1 MYICT
6 NLHVIMEKRITYQK
20 LGASFED
27 RYALAEKYYE
37 LLFCLNSMKITERE
51 IQLIAFTAIKGNIT
65 FANVRE
71 EFCKKFNTSAATM
84 NNMIS
89 RLRKLGILIKESG
102 KIKVIPKIVL
112 NFDND
117 VVLQIKMGNG
127 TDTSI

>member
-6 NLHVIMEKRITYQK
+6 NLHVIMEKRITYQN

-71 EFCKKFNTSAATM
+71 EFCKKFNTSAATV

-117 VVLQIKMGNG
+117 VVLQIRMGNG
-127 TDTSI
+127 ISD

>member
-6 NLHVIMEKRITYQK
+6 NLHVIMEKLITYQK

-27 RYALAEKYYE
+27 RYALAQKYYE
-37 LLFCLNSMKITERE
+37 LLFCLNSLKITERE

-71 EFCKKFNTSAATM
+71 EFCKKFNTSTATV

-117 VVLQIKMGNG
+117 VVLQIRMGNG